1 MPSPAPERPS
11 LSPAASVTETS
22 DCRPPLRSPLRAL
35 AALPAPQPPDPNPP
49 CPLPVSR
56 RPRPPL
62 GGGNRLRGRRGG
74 DTRPFSPAASRLLCP
89 RGASPPLFL
98 PPAARLPAL
107 RARPGSAVPLRCPG
121 PGGRLPGGPRAS
133 EPGLPPPRPP
143 APLGGCRLGARPRA
157 LPARPEGNA
166 PARSWWCGRLRG
178 TSGSTVCGKVVCL
191 PG

>member
-133 EPGLPPPRPP
+133 EPGLPPPPS
-143 APLGGCRLGARPRA
+143 
-157 LPARPEGNA
+157 LPARRVPPRRPPPRPSR
-166 PARSWWCGRLRG
+166 PA
-178 TSGSTVCGKVVCL
+178 
-191 PG
+191 